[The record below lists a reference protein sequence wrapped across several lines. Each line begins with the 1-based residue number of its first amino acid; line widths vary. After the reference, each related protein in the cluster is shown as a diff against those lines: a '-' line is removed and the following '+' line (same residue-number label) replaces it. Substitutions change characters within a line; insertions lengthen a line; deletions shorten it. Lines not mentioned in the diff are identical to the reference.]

1 VGARRGPLIVF
12 EGPEGVGKTTQVR
25 WLADHLAA
33 LGLPHVALR
42 EPGGTALGER
52 VRGLVL
58 DAALDVHPRAEALLF
73 LAARAQLLD
82 AVREHLDRGAI
93 VLLDRFF
100 LSTYA
105 YQVAGR
111 GLPEDAI
118 REANAFATGGL
129 TPDLTILLSY
139 PADAGLARVD
149 RRGER
154 DRMERAGADFHARV
168 AAAFDRFREA
178 GWQAVHPETGPIA
191 AVDAGGSESEVAERV
206 ARALAVRWPETFPLT
221 GGSE

>member
-1 VGARRGPLIVF
+1 MGARRGPLIVF

-25 WLADHLAA
+25 RLADHLSAA
-33 LGLPHVALR
+33 GVPHVALR

-111 GLPEDAI
+111 GLPERAI
-118 REANAFATGGL
+118 RDANAFATDGL

-154 DRMERAGADFHARV
+154 DRMERAGAEFHARV
-168 AAAFDRFREA
+168 AGAFEGFREPV
-178 GWQAVHPETGPIA
+178 WQAEHPETGPIA
-191 AVDAGGSESEVAERV
+191 AIDAQGTEGEVAGRV
-206 ARALAVRWPETFPLT
+206 LRALAVRWPETFPPD